1 MAKNKSFNS
10 TLRGLLKYVRE
21 QLTNLVDQGL
31 SLNGLMMSEVFVLR
45 VTRVL
50 RLLRVTSAAYFQWPR
65 GGNSVQPSAEC

>member
-21 QLTNLVDQGL
+21 QLTNLVDQGV

-45 VTRVL
+45 VT